1 MIFACATGLRTT
13 ARCSIPGRT
22 MLSVQVV
29 FPVISRASSLRRRA
43 LPISFSGA
51 TAVVGSSTRVM
62 TAPPASGAG
71 VVPPL
76 ISAAACCTAR
86 TMFW

>member
-1 MIFACATGLRTT
+1 M
-13 ARCSIPGRT
+13 PGRT

-51 TAVVGSSTRVM
+51 TAVVGSSTMVM
-62 TAPPASGAG
+62 TALPGSGVG
-71 VVPPL
+71 L